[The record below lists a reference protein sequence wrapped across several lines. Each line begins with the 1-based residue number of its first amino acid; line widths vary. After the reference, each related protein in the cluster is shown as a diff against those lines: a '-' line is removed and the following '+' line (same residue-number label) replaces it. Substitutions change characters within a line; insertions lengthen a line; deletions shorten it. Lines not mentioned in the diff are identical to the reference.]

1 MAADLSRLGRGV
13 VIRGSIRGDG
23 DIEIEGRVE
32 GVVEVDGD
40 VTLAD
45 SARVRVEEGDL
56 TGKRVSIRGA
66 VLGNIRGSSA
76 IVLEEG
82 ARVVGDLAAPSIGI
96 RPGGLLRGHVSTG
109 DGSESGVP
117 TRGRAEAR
125 RPAIERS
132 ARVPAARPAVKASP
146 AAKAMVAAPPPR
158 SAAKSS
164 ARVAATQREAEEVTP
179 AVDSWSND
187 AVPTPRAKG
196 RGRAAAPAPVMPSLK
211 KGAKGQ
217 LKRKAGR

>member
-13 VIRGSIRGDG
+13 VIRGSIRGEG

-32 GVVEVDGD
+32 GVLDVDGD
-40 VTLAD
+40 VTLAE

-56 TGKRVSIRGA
+56 AGRRVSIRGA
-66 VLGNIRGSSA
+66 VLGNIRGASA

-109 DGSESGVP
+109 DGAESGVP
-117 TRGRAEAR
+117 TRGRAAA
-125 RPAIERS
+125 RPA
-132 ARVPAARPAVKASP
+132 VARPAVKASP
-146 AAKAMVAAPPPR
+146 SAKAMIAAPPPR
-158 SAAKSS
+158 GSAKSS
-164 ARVAATQREAEEVTP
+164 ARAASTQRAAEEVS
-179 AVDSWSND
+179 DS
-187 AVPTPRAKG
+187 VPTPRAPKA
-196 RGRAAAPAPVMPSLK
+196 RGRAEAPAPVMPSLK

>member
-13 VIRGSIRGDG
+13 VIRGSIRGEG

-32 GVVEVDGD
+32 GVVDVDGD
-40 VTLAD
+40 VTLAE
-45 SARVRVEEGDL
+45 SARVRIEEGDL
-56 TGKRVSIRGA
+56 AGRRVSIRGA
-66 VLGNIRGSSA
+66 VLGNIRGAAA

-117 TRGRAEAR
+117 TRGRAA
-125 RPAIERS
+125 
-132 ARVPAARPAVKASP
+132 ARVSATRPAVKASP
-146 AAKAMVAAPPPR
+146 SARAMIAAPPPR
-158 SAAKSS
+158 AVKSS
-164 ARVAATQREAEEVTP
+164 GRSASTQRVVEEVS
-179 AVDSWSND
+179 DS
-187 AVPTPRAKG
+187 VPTPRAPSASSQKS
-196 RGRAAAPAPVMPSLK
+196 RGRAEAPAPVMPSLK

>member
-1 MAADLSRLGRGV
+1 MGADLSRLGRGV
-13 VIRGSIRGDG
+13 VIRGSIRGEG

-32 GVVEVDGD
+32 GVLDVDGD
-40 VTLAD
+40 VTLAE
-45 SARVRVEEGDL
+45 SARVRVEDGDL

-66 VLGNIRGSSA
+66 VLGNIRGSAA

-109 DGSESGVP
+109 HGGESGVP
-117 TRGRAEAR
+117 TRGRAEAAR

-132 ARVPAARPAVKASP
+132 RPAVKASP
-146 AAKAMVAAPPPR
+146 SAKAMVAAPPPR
-158 SAAKSS
+158 AAAKAS
-164 ARVAATQREAEEVTP
+164 ARAVSTQRVAEDV
-179 AVDSWSND
+179 SD
-187 AVPTPRAKG
+187 AVPTPRAPKA
-196 RGRAAAPAPVMPSLK
+196 RGRAEAPAPVMPSLK

>member
-13 VIRGSIRGDG
+13 VIRGSIRGEG

-32 GVVEVDGD
+32 GVLDVDGD
-40 VTLAD
+40 VTLAE
-45 SARVRVEEGDL
+45 SARVRVEDGDL

-66 VLGNIRGSSA
+66 VLGNIRGSAA

-109 DGSESGVP
+109 HGGESGVP
-117 TRGRAEAR
+117 TRGRAEAAR
-125 RPAIERS
+125 RPVERS
-132 ARVPAARPAVKASP
+132 RPAVKASP
-146 AAKAMVAAPPPR
+146 SAKAMVAAPPPR
-158 SAAKSS
+158 AAAKSS
-164 ARVAATQREAEEVTP
+164 ARAASTQRAVEEV
-179 AVDSWSND
+179 SD
-187 AVPTPRAKG
+187 AVPTPRAPKA
-196 RGRAAAPAPVMPSLK
+196 RGRAEAPAPVMPSLK